1 KKRKSS
7 PLTLHMYASV
17 NWIFKSPLGFY
28 NNEKD
33 MLKPPKQPR
42 RPVQSKYEMLE
53 QHQKRVKEWEATLPP
68 PLKVQS
74 SGHHMTQ
81 EYYALNVLP
90 QYIKYIHEARLQ
102 EPQSWLLQED
112 NDPSHGTRS
121 IDNVA
126 ESLRQANWI
135 AAILHPAQSPDLNP
149 IEGIWLVL
157 KQRAKR

>member
-1 KKRKSS
+1 
-7 PLTLHMYASV
+7 
-17 NWIFKSPLGFY
+17 
-28 NNEKD
+28 
-33 MLKPPKQPR
+33 
-42 RPVQSKYEMLE
+42 
-53 QHQKRVKEWEATLPP
+53 
-68 PLKVQS
+68 
-74 SGHHMTQ
+74 MTQ

-157 KQRAKR
+157 KQRAKRRLQYPESGQRWDGTKRQLKQILQDVWASITMDEIRDRIVQMPERCTQLSQNGGEKLRSEKW